1 MRGITLGSYFKTD
14 EIIANSTVSTVW
26 KGFKLG
32 SETELYAV
40 KQSRALCPKNIL
52 LVKRCLLEIEL
63 LRHLQHENIITLAD
77 VFFEPGATVKNY
89 DSAYLI
95 FPRLDC
101 DLHNLNQKTKIPMD
115 TIIIFTLQIL
125 KALKYIH
132 SAKVL
137 HRDLKP
143 QNILV
148 RMATLQIVVCDFGTG
163 RAEANLGMTRLKDV
177 TTFNYR
183 SPEAMLLKNIY
194 NCYDSS
200 VDLWSLGCILCEL
213 LLNCK
218 QPFFPGETQ
227 MTLMRNIITVLGSPD
242 DSLMAYYKGQE
253 ETNVSATLL
262 NLLTTS
268 SKTQSTLNQKL
279 SSLYQGGQKAAQ
291 AYSLVSD
298 LLQFDPKAR
307 KSAALALGHPFLS
320 DYYDEDEDKLLDVC
334 DREFVQPFGPSC
346 LEQELRAQLWDTVHT
361 YNSADSAESSDGKQ
375 NLLFST

>member
-1 MRGITLGSYFKTD
+1 MRGMTLGSFFKTD

-26 KGFKLG
+26 KGYKLG
-32 SETELYAV
+32 CENELYAV
-40 KQSRALCPKNIL
+40 KQSRALCPKNVL

-63 LRHLQHENIITLAD
+63 LRHLQHENIITLSD
-77 VFFEPGATVKNY
+77 VFFEPGATVNNY
-89 DSAYLI
+89 DSVYLI
-95 FPRLDC
+95 FPRIDC

-148 RMATLQIVVCDFGTG
+148 TLSTLQIVVCDFGTG

-227 MTLMRNIITVLGSPD
+227 MTLMRNIISVLGSPS

-262 NLLTTS
+262 NLLMTS
-268 SKTQSTLNQKL
+268 SKTQSTLDQKL
-279 SSLYQGGQKAAQ
+279 STLYQGGHKAAQ

-307 KSAALALGHPFLS
+307 KTAAMALCHPF
-320 DYYDEDEDKLLDVC
+320 
-334 DREFVQPFGPSC
+334 
-346 LEQELRAQLWDTVHT
+346 
-361 YNSADSAESSDGKQ
+361 SSD
-375 NLLFST
+375 